1 MGVNKNSDKSV
12 SSSSN
17 ELGEDVMDL
26 LEKVDFDFGA
36 ALDNGADA

>member
-1 MGVNKNSDKSV
+1 MSG
-12 SSSSN
+12 SSS

-36 ALDNGADA
+36 ALDNGVDA